1 MNKQQRQFKINS
13 ILNQVRKGEIEVQ
26 LYDFHYKVVKE
37 EEIEFLRESLLQWG
51 QIDPVY
57 VAIEDLESNK
67 PIVRVVKGNKV
78 LRVINELRSQGKWN
92 KSLYVK
98 LYKESD
104 SDKQSP
110 AGFFAASNFA
120 RSNYSTMQ
128 KGVYAGVWIC
138 PGLRAQGKK
147 NQSQHTGKATPVNT
161 IVDAGKLVGVNE
173 KAVKLGEKLVSLD
186 RWFYTYIWENQNDM
200 PTRNVKDLL
209 KYNKIDQRIIIEKMK
224 ELYESDQAKALKNKS
239 KSNSKVKSEIQKT
252 PMDALYEG
260 DPEGKAM
267 NQLINSDWDNP
278 EKTLFERALSK
289 RNNAVSQADP
299 QTAIGKIRD
308 VMGGILPTK
317 EQIQLEATAQ
327 EAFGQ
332 NTPVEYVKQ
341 HGTGKNRIDVDFNL
355 PRDLAETI
363 RYACEVRGINV
374 TIYSKHLATLAVA
387 V

>member
-67 PIVRVVKGNKV
+67 PIVRVVKGNKL
-78 LRVINELRSQGKWN
+78 LRAINELRSQGKWN

-98 LYKESD
+98 LYNESD
-104 SDKQSP
+104 SAKQSP

-138 PGLRAQGKK
+138 PGLRAQGKT
-147 NQSQHTGKATPVNT
+147 NQANRTGVTTHVNT

-186 RWFYTYIWENQNDM
+186 RWFYTYIWEDQNDM

-209 KYNKIDQRIIIEKMK
+209 KYNKIDQRTIIEKMK
-224 ELYESDQAKALKNKS
+224 ELYESDKAKAPRNKS
-239 KSNSKVKSEIQKT
+239 KSNSKVKSENQKT
-252 PMDALYEG
+252 PLDHLY
-260 DPEGKAM
+260 DNPEEKAM
-267 NQLINSDWDNP
+267 KQLIDSDWDDP

-289 RNNAVSQADP
+289 RNNAVRQADP

-317 EQIQLEATAQ
+317 EQIQLEAAAQ

-332 NTPVEYVKQ
+332 DTPVEYVKQ

-363 RYACEVRGINV
+363 RYACEVCGINV
-374 TIYSKHLATLAVA
+374 TIYSNPPVTLEVA
-387 V
+387 A